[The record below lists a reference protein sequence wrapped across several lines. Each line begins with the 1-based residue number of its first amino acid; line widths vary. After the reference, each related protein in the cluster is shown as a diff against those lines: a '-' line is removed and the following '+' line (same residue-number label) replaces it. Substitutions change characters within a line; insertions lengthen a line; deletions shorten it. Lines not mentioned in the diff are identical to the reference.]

1 MPRFWI
7 GARPGNVA
15 ATGLFDEVGFF
26 TEALSEDELNDV
38 MDDGLA
44 GYAAV
49 EAAGKLA
56 TTWALLKA
64 KNKNQAHPCAVVEM
78 EKNALCKCT

>member
-1 MPRFWI
+1 MRTPSI
-7 GARPGNVA
+7 IA
-15 ATGLFDEVGFF
+15 AFLDEVGFF

-64 KNKNQAHPCAVVEM
+64 KK
-78 EKNALCKCT
+78 

>member
-1 MPRFWI
+1 MFI
-7 GARPGNVA
+7 TCGVQ
-15 ATGLFDEVGFF
+15 VF
-26 TEALSEDELNDV
+26 TEALSEDELNAV

-49 EAAGKLA
+49 DAAGKLA

-64 KNKNQAHPCAVVEM
+64 QK
-78 EKNALCKCT
+78 

>member
-1 MPRFWI
+1 SESPIWI

-38 MDDGLA
+38 MDSGLA

-49 EAAGKLA
+49 DAAGKA
-56 TTWALLKA
+56 TTTWALLK
-64 KNKNQAHPCAVVEM
+64 
-78 EKNALCKCT
+78 TTR